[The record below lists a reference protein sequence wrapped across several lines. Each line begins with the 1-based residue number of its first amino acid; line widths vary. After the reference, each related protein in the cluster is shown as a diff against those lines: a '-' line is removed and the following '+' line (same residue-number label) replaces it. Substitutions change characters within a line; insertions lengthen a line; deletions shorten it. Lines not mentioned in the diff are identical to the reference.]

1 MQTRL
6 ERAKSI
12 GRKIGIND
20 DSGIGLAVFLVLI
33 IASASAIG
41 YFAYA
46 AAYGQG
52 PAPYNT
58 MYLLD
63 NNGKAVDYN
72 ETLIVNQNTTFT
84 VGLYVQNN
92 MGGSENQTYQV
103 LVKVTP
109 NLSSLP
115 VVAEPV
121 QTYSI
126 SLKNGDIWQTK
137 AVISENQVGIYF
149 VVFELYHFKD
159 STVGYV
165 FTNDYCV
172 LNMEVVD

>member
-1 MQTRL
+1 MQTRF

-20 DSGIGLAVFLVLI
+20 DNNVGFAIFLVLI
-33 IASASAIG
+33 IVVASAIG

-46 AAYGQG
+46 AAYGKG
-52 PAPYNT
+52 PTPYNT

-63 NNGKAVDYN
+63 NNSKAVDYN
-72 ETLIVNQNTTFT
+72 ETLIVNQNNTFT

-109 NLSSLP
+109 NFSSLP
-115 VVAEPV
+115 VAAEPV
-121 QTYSI
+121 QIYSI
-126 SLKNGDIWQTK
+126 SLKNSDTWQTK
-137 AVISENQVGIYF
+137 AAITENQVGSYF
-149 VVFELYHFKD
+149 VVFELYYFKD

-165 FTNDYCV
+165 FTNNYCV
-172 LNMEVVD
+172 LNMQVVS

>member
-1 MQTRL
+1 MPKL
-6 ERAKSI
+6 SERVMGI
-12 GRKIGIND
+12 GRKIGINGD
-20 DSGIGLAVFLVLI
+20 NGTRLAVFLVLI
-33 IASASAIG
+33 IASATAIG

-46 AAYGQG
+46 AATGSG

-58 MYLLD
+58 IYLLD
-63 NNGKAVDYN
+63 TNKKAVDYN

-84 VGLYVQNN
+84 VGLYVENH
-92 MGGSENQTYQV
+92 MGGSDNQTYQL

-121 QTYSI
+121 QTYDI
-126 SLKNGDIWQTK
+126 SLKNGNSWQTQS
-137 AVISENQVGIYF
+137 AVTENVVGTYF
-149 VVFELYHFKD
+149 VVYELYHYDTKY
-159 STVGYV
+159 GYV

-172 LNMEVVD
+172 LNMQVVN